1 MPGDN
6 TPSAN
11 PRYSVPFFMGMK
23 FDTTLAD
30 LKANVPAVVQT
41 ITGVAKV
48 SVNPVWELA
57 RRERMLS

>member
-1 MPGDN
+1 
-6 TPSAN
+6 
-11 PRYSVPFFMGMK
+11 MGMK

-57 RRERMLS
+57 RRERMVS